1 MSYRILLCLLFMLLP
16 WRLAQAAAPDIA
28 ATLDLA
34 VAAYAKVNDYTCR
47 MSRKERLDG
56 DNIKEHSTVH
66 FKYKRPG
73 RYYMRWPSDLIELIY
88 GDGLYNNKMVIHGG
102 KVFSFASVEVDPALA
117 LKYNRHTIKEA
128 GIGHVLDLILK
139 NYRQAA
145 GDKEARI
152 VYERDDVVDGRPTW
166 RFTGTFPAGRGYYGH
181 TVHLDIDQALHLP
194 VRIEVYGWQ
203 DEFLEAYAYTDLH
216 LNVGLA
222 EADFDIHN
230 PAYRFDAGEK
240 K

>member
-1 MSYRILLCLLFMLLP
+1 MNRRLFVLILALLP
-16 WRLAQAAAPDIA
+16 WCQGMAATPDIA
-28 ATLDLA
+28 STLEQA
-34 VAAYAKVNDYTCR
+34 VAAYARVDDYTCR
-47 MSRKERLDG
+47 MSRKERLEG

-102 KVFSFASVEVDPALA
+102 KLFSFASVEVDPALA
-117 LKYNRHTIKEA
+117 LKYNRHTIREA
-128 GIGHVLDLILK
+128 GMGHVLDLILK
-139 NYRQAA
+139 NYRQSA
-145 GDKEARI
+145 GDPEASI
-152 VYERDDVVDGRPTW
+152 VYSKDDVVDNRPTW

-181 TVHLDIDQALHLP
+181 IVHLDIDQALHLP
-194 VRIEVYGWQ
+194 VRIEVYGWK
-203 DEFLEAYAYTDLH
+203 DEFLEAYAYTDLR
-216 LNVGLA
+216 LNVGLS